1 MAISTFDGF
10 IASAKQYLSMVKTA
24 SRPTVATGWFSLF
37 ELAGNPGAGVLA
49 GTSTVAGVVPT
60 DATAGCPTIDAF
72 GASAVGYL
80 AQVDFGSS
88 VACRMKIFDLVF
100 KAGAYAFNASQA
112 LSGQPSYAGR
122 MPGGSYGDT
131 QLWVEAVT
139 AFTGNPTFT
148 ITYTNQSGVTGRTAT
163 LVMSS
168 APTLGRML
176 QIPLQAGDTGI
187 QAVTKVVATVAT
199 VGTFNVLVLRPL
211 WSGRCR
217 TTNDGDVHDLT
228 KTGMPEVFADSALFL
243 AVAAD
248 STSSGIPEIELV
260 IANG

>member
-24 SRPTVATGWFSLF
+24 SRPTVATGWFSVF
-37 ELAGNPGAGVLA
+37 DLAGNPGAGVLA
-49 GTSTVAGVVPT
+49 GTSPAAGVVPT
-60 DATAGCPTIDAF
+60 DATAGCPTINAF

-80 AQVDFGSS
+80 AQVDFGGS

-131 QLWVEAVT
+131 QLWVETVT

-148 ITYTNQSGVTGRTAT
+148 VTYTNQSGVTGRTAT

-187 QAVTKVVATVAT
+187 QAVTKVVATGAT

-228 KTGMPEVFADSALFL
+228 KTGMPEVFEDSALFL

>member
-100 KAGAYAFNASQA
+100 KAGAYAFNASQD
-112 LSGQPSYAGR
+112 LSNQPSYAGR

-131 QLWVEAVT
+131 QLWVETVN

-199 VGTFNVLVLRPL
+199 VGKFNVLVLRPL